1 MIAGAAAAR
10 VVARTCGLLGL
21 APFWALP
28 AAIAIWPGRADL
40 TAVVF
45 AAYAAL
51 ILSFLGGARWGMA
64 LQAAEPDP
72 RTVALAMAPTL
83 SAWGLLIVLH
93 AAERL
98 QLFGFAAVL
107 MLVGLWDKTSPQAPA
122 WYQRLRLMLTAG
134 AAGGLC
140 LGALLLR
147 G

>member
-1 MIAGAAAAR
+1 MTTATTTGR
-10 VVARTCGLLGL
+10 DVARTCGLLGL

-28 AAIAIWPGRADL
+28 AAIVIWPGRADL
-40 TAVVF
+40 AVVVV

-64 LQAAEPDP
+64 LQAADPDP
-72 RTVALAMAPTL
+72 REVALAMAPTL
-83 SAWGLLIVLH
+83 LAWGLIIVLH

-98 QLFGFAAVL
+98 QLFGLAAML
-107 MLVGLWDKTSPQAPA
+107 MLVGLWDITSPQAPP

-140 LGALLLR
+140 LGASLLR